1 MLVALLTD
9 IHSNREAFEACLSHA
24 SDSGA
29 ERYVFLGDYV
39 GYGADP
45 NWVVDRVQDYVGKG
59 AGAILGNHDAAISN
73 LDERMSTIADIAI
86 QWTRNKL
93 GAAQKAFLQKLP
105 LTIEEGDRFFVHAS
119 ANAPNHWHYISS
131 GTDAR
136 LSFDATGRRLTFC
149 GHIHVP
155 DVFRMT
161 TTDKVV
167 EFKPVSGSPIAL
179 SGMWRWLAIVGSVG
193 QPRDGDPAAAYAL
206 FDEATNM
213 LTYVRVPYDVET
225 AARKVIKAGLPE
237 VLGMRLLRGY

>member
-105 LTIEEGDRFFVHAS
+105 LTIEEGDRLFVHAS

-179 SGMWRWLAIVGSVG
+179 SGMWRWLAIIGSVG

>member
-179 SGMWRWLAIVGSVG
+179 SGMWRWLAIIGSVG

>member
-86 QWTRNKL
+86 QWTRNEL

-105 LTIEEGDRFFVHAS
+105 LTIEEGDRLFVHAS

-179 SGMWRWLAIVGSVG
+179 SGMWRWLAIIGSVG